1 MKELTY
7 SLQFSGTT
15 RDETRLTSSCS
26 GVSESVT
33 SHRWTYRWSDQNR
46 GDDTDSGL
54 PSSRP
59 KRNEKTSSERL
70 RPRRSAVKIARIV
83 ARGEPVSPARR

>member
-1 MKELTY
+1 MTKELTY

-46 GDDTDSGL
+46 GDDTDSGCL
-54 PSSRP
+54 PAVLKETRKLVVSACVP
-59 KRNEKTSSERL
+59 GDRL
-70 RPRRSAVKIARIV
+70 
-83 ARGEPVSPARR
+83 